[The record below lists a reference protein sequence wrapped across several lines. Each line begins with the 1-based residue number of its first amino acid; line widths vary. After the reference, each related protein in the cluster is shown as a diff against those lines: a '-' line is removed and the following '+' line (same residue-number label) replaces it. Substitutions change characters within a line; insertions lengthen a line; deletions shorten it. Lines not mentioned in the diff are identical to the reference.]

1 MSPAGLKLWNIVT
14 VIGLALGA
22 ALGLKSQVTLAAT
35 ARENLATLLGDDLQD
50 RPPLF
55 QGTPITHI
63 IPEFNTVT
71 YAADAQWID
80 TLVKPEKKSL
90 ANSRGTEELA
100 YSGWVASPYFAL
112 SLRKIGI
119 GFNIE
124 AGNKSLAYKDPGSTE
139 ARTQDSLLNYRGLGI
154 YLFYKPFDSRDFVP
168 SLMVGGKSLNASH
181 ESGYLLT
188 QSQKE
193 SGNVTK
199 SNKYSYG
206 VFDYSVGINTQIRLV
221 KAMTIIPWADYVWV
235 DDAGAHTAAK
245 NLGEYAKTD
254 FNDDVRIFWN
264 NRPPLNYGIDFAVQ
278 VAGFE
283 VRLGGLLGAIVA
295 SGTGSDQIKDQGLR
309 IAFAWNQKG

>member
-1 MSPAGLKLWNIVT
+1 MSSVVLKLWNIPHV
-14 VIGLALGA
+14 VGLALGV
-22 ALGLKSQVTLAAT
+22 ALGVKGQAAVAAT
-35 ARENLATLLGDDLQD
+35 ARGDLASLLGDDLQD

-63 IPEFNTVT
+63 VPEFNTVT
-71 YAADAQWID
+71 YAADTQWID
-80 TLVKPEKKSL
+80 TMVKPVQKSWS
-90 ANSRGTEELA
+90 NSRGTEELA
-100 YSGWVASPYFAL
+100 YKGWVASPYFAL

-124 AGNKSLAYKDPGSTE
+124 AGKKSLNYKDPGYTE
-139 ARTQDSLLNYRGLGI
+139 SRTQDSLVNYRGLGI
-154 YLFYKPFDSRDFVP
+154 YLFYKPFDSKDFVP

-181 ESGYLLT
+181 EFGNLLT

-193 SGNVTK
+193 LGNITK

-206 VFDYSVGINTQIRLV
+206 VFDYSIGINTQVRLV

-235 DDAGAHTAAK
+235 DDAAAHTAAK
-245 NLGEYAKTD
+245 NLGDYAKTD

-278 VAGFE
+278 MAGFE
-283 VRLGGLLGAIVA
+283 VRLGGTLGAIVA
-295 SGTGSDQIKDQGLR
+295 SGTGSDQIKDQGIR